1 MDGDDCSYNIKY
13 SFEFLEYK
21 IIVIVTDFEF
31 TKNEVRMYQF
41 LYNYS
46 NNILFAISR
55 KVTTRQYYCKS
66 NFYRRYSVC

>member
-13 SFEFLEYK
+13 SFEFLEYS

-46 NNILFAISR
+46 
-55 KVTTRQYYCKS
+55 K
-66 NFYRRYSVC
+66 